1 MEIQT
6 HQAEGKRLGRVLV
19 VDDEADVRKPIRLTL
34 TKAGYEV
41 VEAEDGEHAIAILDS
56 DDYPFKVN
64 IILCDIRMPR
74 VSGAE
79 AISYFRMRYPFV
91 PVVVLTGYP
100 DVELAVHVMKQG
112 VQDFLIKPVSRD
124 RLLSAIEKAVD
135 RSDIF
140 TDQCA
145 AWPEGPIP
153 T

>member
-1 MEIQT
+1 
-6 HQAEGKRLGRVLV
+6 VLV

-34 TKAGYEV
+34 TTAGYEV

-64 IILCDIRMPR
+64 TILCDIRMPR

-100 DVELAVHVMKQG
+100 DEDLSVYLLKQG
-112 VQDFLIKPVSRD
+112 VQDVLVKPVSRD
-124 RLLSAIEKAVD
+124 RLLSSIARSMDHPELFRDPFAV
-135 RSDIF
+135 
-140 TDQCA
+140 
-145 AWPEGPIP
+145 
-153 T
+153 